1 MWQSLYLT
9 VITIKRG
16 VPVKYYSNLYVS
28 DSLKKKK
35 DKVIRRLERRKIQP
49 DLHVILL
56 PGCGHNQLEIVN
68 AMYLLQPGYP
78 REDRLVVGIA
88 KGWDDAVELVE
99 TISREVYEATGDLQ
113 LRDYIQA
120 REQED

>member
-1 MWQSLYLT
+1 M
-9 VITIKRG
+9 
-16 VPVKYYSNLYVS
+16 KYYSNLYVS

-56 PGCGHNQLEIVN
+56 PGCDHNQLEIVN

-99 TISREVYEATGDLQ
+99 TISREVYEATGNLQ

>member
-56 PGCGHNQLEIVN
+56 PGCDHNQLEIVN

-99 TISREVYEATGDLQ
+99 TISREVYEATGNLQ

>member
-1 MWQSLYLT
+1 M
-9 VITIKRG
+9 
-16 VPVKYYSNLYVS
+16 KYYSNLYVS

-35 DKVIRRLERRKIQP
+35 DNVIRRLERRKIQP

>member
-1 MWQSLYLT
+1 M
-9 VITIKRG
+9 
-16 VPVKYYSNLYVS
+16 KYYRNLYVS
-28 DSLKKKK
+28 EGLKKKK

-56 PGCGHNQLEIVN
+56 PQCDHNQLEIVN

-88 KGWDDAVELVE
+88 DGWDSAVELVE
-99 TISREVYEATGDLQ
+99 LISREVYEATGDLQ
-113 LRDYIQA
+113 LREYIQMK
-120 REQED
+120 EQED